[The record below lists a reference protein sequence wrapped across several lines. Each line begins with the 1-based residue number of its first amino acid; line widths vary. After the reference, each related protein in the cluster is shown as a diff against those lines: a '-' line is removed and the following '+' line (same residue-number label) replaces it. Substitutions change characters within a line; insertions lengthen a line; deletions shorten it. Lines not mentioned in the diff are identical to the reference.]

1 MDDDGGKPVTE
12 ALVSEE
18 TISGRM
24 PERTVLFEA
33 KFEGVR
39 CSGESLARPRLVQ
52 LLAQSRPGL
61 LLLAAPPGFGKTT
74 LLAQWRD
81 LDSRAF
87 ACVSLDAGDNDPVL
101 FWSYLVEAIRRVE
114 PSFGAA
120 ALSALRA
127 PRVDV
132 LDAVVPAVLS
142 ALESVSDEI
151 VLVLDDYQAI
161 ECRACHDSV
170 AFFLERRPRNVTLA
184 LSTRA
189 DPPIAIGRLRATGE
203 LLELRAVD
211 LCFTHEEET
220 QFLNETLELGL
231 CSETVA
237 VLHER
242 TEGWPVGVHL
252 ASLSLR
258 KVSDR
263 AGFIARFGGS
273 SRHVVDY
280 LTEVVLEAI
289 DPEHRCFLLE
299 TSILES
305 MSGPLCDALTEKE
318 GSAELLLEVERANLF
333 LVPLDD
339 RREWYRYHQ
348 LFMEVLRNQ
357 LLQAD
362 ADHARELHRRASE
375 WLAAEGYTL
384 EAVRHATAAG
394 EIDAAV
400 WLVAERWV
408 SVLALGRAET
418 ILRWLELFPAEIV
431 EHDARLSLV
440 RAWALSMLNRRGEAL
455 EALEDV
461 EAADG
466 PESLPDGTSIEAVAA
481 LVRAWFPC
489 GDAQGMLAAAT
500 RAHELEGERRS
511 VWQPVVLLALGWARY
526 LGGEPDEARS
536 PLHEASVHAAR
547 AKQWLL
553 ASVAKAVLARVCL
566 AVDDAPAAES
576 AAREAMEI
584 VEAHGLADQP
594 GSGVAST
601 ALGAVLAR
609 DGELDEAAQLLER
622 GLGRLRARGEEL
634 YVADALLA
642 LAPVRRALG
651 AREEARTLLAEAR
664 ALIED
669 CPDPGMLRGRLEEVT
684 RTIIPAHRRID
695 GDSELTERELE
706 VLRYLADGLPKREIG
721 EALFLS
727 FNTIHSHTKSIYQK
741 LRVSSRQAAVE
752 RARELG
758 AL

>member
-1 MDDDGGKPVTE
+1 LTEERVT
-12 ALVSEE
+12 SD
-18 TISGRM
+18 TISDRM
-24 PERTVLFEA
+24 PEPTVLFEA

-39 CSGESLARPRLVQ
+39 CSGEILARPRLTQ
-52 LLAQSRPGL
+52 LFAQARPAL
-61 LLLAAPPGFGKTT
+61 VLLAAPPGFGKTT
-74 LLAQWRD
+74 LLGQWRE
-81 LDSRAF
+81 LDGRAF
-87 ACVSLDAGDNDPVL
+87 ACISLDTTDNDPVV
-101 FWSYLVEAIRRVE
+101 FWRYLVEAIRRVE

-120 ALSALRA
+120 ALSALAA

-132 LDAVVPAVLS
+132 VHAVVPAVLS
-142 ALESVSDEI
+142 ELESVSDEI
-151 VLVLDDYQAI
+151 VLVLDDYQVI
-161 ECRACHDSV
+161 ESRACHDSV

-211 LCFTHEEET
+211 LCFTREEEAE
-220 QFLNETLELGL
+220 FLNETLELGL
-231 CSETVA
+231 CAESVA

-263 AGFIARFGGS
+263 AAMIARFGGS

-280 LTEVVLEAI
+280 LAEVVLDTL
-289 DPEHRCFLLE
+289 DPEPRQFLLE
-299 TSILES
+299 TSVLES
-305 MSGPLCDALTEKE
+305 MCGPLCDVVTGRED
-318 GSAELLLEVERANLF
+318 SADLLLEIERANLF

-348 LFMEVLRNQ
+348 LFAEVLQNQ
-357 LLQAD
+357 LLRRD
-362 ADHARELHRRASE
+362 ADHARELHRRASR
-375 WLAAEGYTL
+375 WLAGEGSTF
-384 EAVRHATAAG
+384 EAVRHAIAAG
-394 EIDAAV
+394 EVEAAAR
-400 WLVAERWV
+400 LVAERWV
-408 SVLALGRAET
+408 SLLVLGRAET
-418 ILRWLELFPAEIV
+418 ILRCLEVFPAGLV
-431 EHDARLSLV
+431 ERDAQLSLV
-440 RAWALSMLNRRGEAL
+440 EAWALSMLNRRGEAL
-455 EALEDV
+455 EALGRV
-461 EAADG
+461 EGAG
-466 PESLPDGTSIEAVAA
+466 GVEHLPDGSSLEALTA

-526 LGGEPDEARS
+526 FGGEPYEARS
-536 PLHEASVHAAR
+536 PLQEAA
-547 AKQWLL
+547 LL
-553 ASVAKAVLARVCL
+553 ATRASQWPLACLAKAVLSRVCL
-566 AVDDAPAAES
+566 AADDVAGAGS

-584 VEAHGLADQP
+584 VEEHGLADQP
-594 GSGVAST
+594 GSGLAYT

-609 DGELDEAAQLLER
+609 DSELDEGARLLARGLER
-622 GLGRLRARGEEL
+622 LRVRGEEL

-642 LAPVRRALG
+642 LAPVSRAAG

-664 ALIED
+664 ALIEG
-669 CPDPGMLRGRLEEVT
+669 CPDPGMLRERLEEVT
-684 RTIIPAHRRID
+684 RTIVPAHRRID

-721 EALFLS
+721 DALFLS

>member
-1 MDDDGGKPVTE
+1 LTDERAT
-12 ALVSEE
+12 SE

-24 PERTVLFEA
+24 PERSMLFEA

-39 CSGESLARPRLVQ
+39 CSAQVLARPRLTQVC
-52 LLAQSRPGL
+52 AQSRPAL
-61 LLLAAPPGFGKTT
+61 VLLAAPPGFGKTT
-74 LLAQWRD
+74 LLAQWRE
-81 LDSRAF
+81 LDDRAF
-87 ACVSLDAGDNDPVL
+87 TCVSLDATDNDPVV
-101 FWSYLVEAIRRVE
+101 FWRYLVEAIRRVE

-120 ALSALRA
+120 ALSALSA
-127 PRVDV
+127 PRVDI
-132 LDAVVPAVLS
+132 LHAVVPAVLS
-142 ALESVSDEI
+142 ELESVGDEI
-151 VLVLDDYQAI
+151 VLVLDDYQVI
-161 ECRACHDSV
+161 ESRACHDSV
-170 AFFLERRPRNVTLA
+170 AFFLERSPRNVTLA

-211 LCFTHEEET
+211 LCFTRDEEAE
-220 QFLNETLELGL
+220 FLNETLELGL
-231 CSETVA
+231 CADSVA

-263 AGFIARFGGS
+263 AAMIARFGGS

-280 LTEVVLEAI
+280 LAEVVLDTLA
-289 DPEHRCFLLE
+289 PEPRQFLLE
-299 TSILES
+299 TSVLGS
-305 MSGPLCDALTEKE
+305 MCGPLCNVVTGRED
-318 GSAELLLEVERANLF
+318 SAELLLEIERANLF

-339 RREWYRYHQ
+339 RRDWYRYHQ
-348 LFMEVLRNQ
+348 LFAEVLQNQ
-357 LLQAD
+357 LLRRD
-362 ADHARELHRRASE
+362 PDHARELHRRASE
-375 WLAAEGYTL
+375 WLAGEGYTF
-384 EAVRHATAAG
+384 EAVRHAIAA
-394 EIDAAV
+394 EEVDAAAR
-400 WLVAERWV
+400 LVAERWV
-408 SVLALGRAET
+408 SVLVLGRAET
-418 ILRWLELFPAEIV
+418 ILRWLDAFPAEIV
-431 EHDARLSLV
+431 ERDAQLSLV
-440 RAWALSMLNRRGEAL
+440 KAWALSMLNRRDEAL
-455 EALEDV
+455 EALVDV
-461 EAADG
+461 EAAGVSGD
-466 PESLPDGTSIEAVAA
+466 LPDGSSVEAVTA

-489 GDAQGMLAAAT
+489 GDARKMLAAAT
-500 RAHELEGERRS
+500 RAYELEGERRS

-526 LGGEPDEARS
+526 FGGEPDEASS
-536 PLHEASVHAAR
+536 PLLEAALLASR
-547 AKQWLL
+547 AKQWPL
-553 ASVAKAVLARVCL
+553 ACVAKAVLARVCL
-566 AVDDAPAAES
+566 AVDDVAAAEI
-576 AAREAMEI
+576 AAREAVEI
-584 VEAHGLADQP
+584 IEAHGLADQP
-594 GSGVAST
+594 GSGFAYT

-609 DGELDEAAQLLER
+609 DGELDEAARLLGR

-651 AREEARTLLAEAR
+651 AREEARALLAEAR
-664 ALIED
+664 TLIEN
-669 CPDPGMLRGRLEEVT
+669 CSDPGTLRGRLEEVT
-684 RTIIPAHRRID
+684 RTIVPAHRRID